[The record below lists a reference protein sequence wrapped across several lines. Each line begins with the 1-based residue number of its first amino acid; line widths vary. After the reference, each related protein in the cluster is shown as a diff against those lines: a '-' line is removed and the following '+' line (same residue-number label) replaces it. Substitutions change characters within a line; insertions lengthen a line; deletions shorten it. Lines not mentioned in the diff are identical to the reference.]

1 MPKGRLQAQPIQPK
15 SAFSTWELLGGAA
28 FSGFEG
34 ALIAIALLSLLKSPI
49 ITLGIASVIL
59 GLLIFAQTKRWI
71 EKFDLLII
79 PGITFAIVFFVPFLQ
94 GSLGIQQIFIL
105 AVAAGLAA
113 IAFTSLFRLIYKLIS
128 LIL

>member
-1 MPKGRLQAQPIQPK
+1 M
-15 SAFSTWELLGGAA
+15 
-28 FSGFEG
+28 
-34 ALIAIALLSLLKSPI
+34 
-49 ITLGIASVIL
+49 IL

-105 AVAAGLAA
+105 AVAAGLVA